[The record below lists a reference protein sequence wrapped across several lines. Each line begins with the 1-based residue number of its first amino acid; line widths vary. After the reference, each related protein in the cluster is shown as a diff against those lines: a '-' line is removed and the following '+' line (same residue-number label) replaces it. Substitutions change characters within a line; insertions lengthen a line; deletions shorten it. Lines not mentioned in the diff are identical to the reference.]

1 MDDLQQRRAPRRRIR
16 AMAAALLVGLCGALV
31 ACSAPDKAD
40 STPQTVRIGALMPL
54 TGDNAPTGQRMMEA
68 YQLAIKEIN
77 DAGGVLGH
85 PVELVA
91 GDDACDPGTAVVK
104 ANELVA
110 KDITVSVGGGCSVA
124 VVPVLKVFHTAAI
137 PMIVPAAN
145 SMDLLAPGYD
155 SVFLLA
161 GTAKEE
167 GERAVQ
173 SLTKMGRKR
182 LAVVDDGTSFPQS
195 VAHAAVEH
203 LKTPDAGMTL
213 ATRLR
218 ISQGAT
224 SYPRMVDEVIKENA
238 DAVLFTGYYPEAAT
252 IVRDLRTGGFKGTIM
267 LSDAGLDPT
276 LFDKL
281 TPAETEGLYGIT
293 LPLAQ
298 FEPKAKEWAARYR
311 AAYGHDPGPFTMQ
324 TYDAFKLAVNAIERA
339 GSLDRE
345 AVRKAIA
352 ATSPADI
359 QLLSGPSQFGPDG
372 TQPHPDFML
381 LKIHDGAFTLVSQA
395 N

>member
-1 MDDLQQRRAPRRRIR
+1 ML
-16 AMAAALLVGLCGALV
+16 AALCGVLA
-31 ACSAPDKAD
+31 ACSTPSKPDD
-40 STPQTVRIGALMPL
+40 TPQTVRIGALIPL

-68 YQLAIKEIN
+68 YQLAIKEVN

-85 PVELVA
+85 PVELVT

-104 ANELVA
+104 ANDLVA

-124 VVPVLKVFHTAAI
+124 VVPVLKPFHTAAI
-137 PMIVPAAN
+137 PMIIPAAN

-173 SLTKMGRKR
+173 SLAKLGRKK

-195 VAHAAVEH
+195 VAQAAVER
-203 LKTPDAGMTL
+203 LKQPDAGLEL
-213 ATRLR
+213 AARLR
-218 ISQGAT
+218 ISQGAN
-224 SYPRMVDEVIKENA
+224 SYPRVVDEVMQKQA

-252 IVRDLRTGGFKGTIM
+252 IIRDLRAAKFTGTIM

-281 TPAETEGLYGIT
+281 TPQETEGVYGIT

-298 FEPKAKEWAARYR
+298 FEPKAKEWAQRYR
-311 AAYGHDPGPFTMQ
+311 AAYGHEPGPFTMQ
-324 TYDAFKLAVNAIERA
+324 SYDAFKLAVNAIQRA

-352 ATSPADI
+352 ATTPADI

-381 LKIHDGAFTLVSQA
+381 LKIHDGAFTLVSQTG
-395 N
+395 